1 MVVSFLRVRKL
12 INFHHVGKLNMLY
25 MLFMLLPDHCFL
37 NSLYIY
43 IIVYQ
48 YDQRVLRD
56 LHLYLHVYIY
66 IFDCRFIWIISV
78 L

>member
-1 MVVSFLRVRKL
+1 
-12 INFHHVGKLNMLY
+12 